1 VQVRESDVLSAWCG
15 IRPLASDPT
24 QVHLPALTL
33 PVTLLTPLTLFISL
47 LHVSNM
53 SSVYVETIRLVP
65 PAQGEHCPQSKARKY
80 ASPALLWAA
89 GLTTL
94 CDGRVVSTH
103 THWPVA
109 AARVRRCG
117 AKGGRQSRH
126 GATSTLYLCALPTS
140 LLGRTINN
148 YLLLPPLLPA
158 C

>member
-1 VQVRESDVLSAWCG
+1 VLSAWCG

-103 THWPVA
+103 THWPVSSG
-109 AARVRRCG
+109 ARATLRRERWPPVPTWC
-117 AKGGRQSRH
+117 H
-126 GATSTLYLCALPTS
+126 LYVISLCPTTS
-140 LLGRTINN
+140 LAG
-148 YLLLPPLLPA
+148 A
-158 C
+158 DH